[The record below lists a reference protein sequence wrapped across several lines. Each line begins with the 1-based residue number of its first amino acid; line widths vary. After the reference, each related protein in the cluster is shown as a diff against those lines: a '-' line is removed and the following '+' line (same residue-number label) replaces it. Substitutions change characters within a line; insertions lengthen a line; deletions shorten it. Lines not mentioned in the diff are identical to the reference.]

1 MTSNSRR
8 ISERLALAASAI
20 ALAALTAPSAHA
32 ASTPTYTVDVT
43 GIHVVDWRYQTDNY
57 PDECKAWVKGSGT
70 ATLGIRTTKPARYM
84 LLAFPG
90 MAPQLLMSK
99 LGRYAGVAQRT
110 ASDWEDH
117 AIPQTSACTPCGPLS
132 EYGECSE
139 PGPPLAPLHDCRRRN
154 GIASAAVSL
163 IEAGKSR
170 ERNGPAALVD
180 ALRVDTSVVARFPS
194 CPPTQLTEGPGMR
207 SENARE
213 VSIVGPKVRRIR
225 RLARGQKITL
235 HGSVERSFAGG
246 RETQRCSKPAGGAG
260 YSECA
265 VTDVTVE
272 IKRVA

>member
-8 ISERLALAASAI
+8 IAALLVLLPL
-20 ALAALTAPSAHA
+20 ALAALTATSAQA
-32 ASTPTYTVDVT
+32 ARTPAYTVDVT
-43 GIHVVDWRYQTDNY
+43 GIHVVDWRYQGENY
-57 PDECKAWVKGSGT
+57 PDECKAWVKASGT

-90 MAPQLLMSK
+90 MEPQLLMSK
-99 LGRYAGVAQRT
+99 LGRYVGVAQRT
-110 ASDWEDH
+110 ASDWDDH

-154 GIASAAVSL
+154 GVASAAVTL
-163 IEAGKSR
+163 IEAGKGQ

-194 CPPTQLTEGPGMR
+194 CPPTQVTGGPGMH
-207 SENARE
+207 SENALE

-225 RLARGQKITL
+225 MLARGQKLML
-235 HGSVERSFAGG
+235 HGSVERGFAGR
-246 RETQRCSKPAGGAG
+246 RETRKCSKPAGGVG